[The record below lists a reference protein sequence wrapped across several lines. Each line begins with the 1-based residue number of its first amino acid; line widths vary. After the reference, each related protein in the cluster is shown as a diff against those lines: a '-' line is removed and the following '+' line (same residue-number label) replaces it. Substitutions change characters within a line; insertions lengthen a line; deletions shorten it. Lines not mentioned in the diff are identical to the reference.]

1 MDPSLNQDDVMRRIE
16 AQVNAQMGEVFREQV
31 TDKCFSI
38 CADVDGRRRKEMSSW
53 ETDCIDKYVMVR

>member
-1 MDPSLNQDDVMRRIE
+1 MRRIE